1 MHPIRRSL
9 LSRLKP
15 LFSATFLKFAIVGA
29 SGVVVNL
36 GALAVLSALGMRS
49 SVASALAIELSII
62 SNFIVNDRWTF
73 AGQHLHALP
82 SRALRFQLISLVG
95 AVAQWTVFI
104 GGNVAVLW
112 WLDGGDGVA
121 TWYAQGGEMTLKP
134 VVHPV
139 VNPPAIGAGI
149 YVSQLAG
156 IAVSTGWNF
165 FANLI
170 WTWRAPQTPAA
181 PTLDP

>member
-1 MHPIRRSL
+1 MLPA
-9 LSRLKP
+9 RLKP

-36 GALAVLSALGMRS
+36 GALAALSALGMRS
-49 SVASALAIELSII
+49 SVASALAIELSIV

-73 AGQHLHALP
+73 AGRHRHPWP

-95 AVAQWTVFI
+95 ALAQWTVFI
-104 GGNVAVLW
+104 VGNVALLW
-112 WLDGGDGVA
+112 WLDGQADVA
-121 TWYAQGGEMTLKP
+121 DWYASGGDMPLKP
-134 VVHPV
+134 IVHPV
-139 VNPPAIGAGI
+139 VNPPQIGAGI

-156 IAVSTGWNF
+156 IGVSTGWNF

-170 WTWRAPQTPAA
+170 WTWRAPPATDA
-181 PTLDP
+181 EPPAR